1 MKKIRLDTVQ
11 RETIILVVS
20 FFICLIIFFGGR
32 ADFPGGVWA
41 ESTVNENEGIIRLHV
56 IGNSNSQTDQELK
69 LKVRDA
75 IISSLDGQKDIDQC
89 RQYIQSHLSDIEK
102 TADEVISSEGFD
114 YKASAELGV
123 FFIPRKSYEDLTLP
137 AGNYEALRVVL
148 GEGKGRNWWCVIFPN
163 LCLIDSSDDEN
174 SQENTDTDRLILKSK
189 IKEEIRN
196 IYHSRHI

>member
-1 MKKIRLDTVQ
+1 MKRIKLDTVQ
-11 RETIILVVS
+11 REIIILVIS

-32 ADFPGGVWA
+32 AGFLGGVWA
-41 ESTVNENEGIIRLHV
+41 ESPVNENEGIIRLHV
-56 IGNSNSQTDQELK
+56 IGNSNSQTDQDLK

-75 IISSLDGQKDIDQC
+75 IISNLDGQKDIDQC
-89 RQYIQSHLSDIEK
+89 RQYIQSHLSDIAGI
-102 TADEVISSEGFD
+102 ADEVIRAEGFD

-123 FFIPRKSYEDLTLP
+123 FFIPRKTYEDLTLP
-137 AGNYEALRVVL
+137 AGNYEALRIVL

-163 LCLIDSSDDEN
+163 LCLIDSSDDDNAPE
-174 SQENTDTDRLILKSK
+174 DTDRLILKSK